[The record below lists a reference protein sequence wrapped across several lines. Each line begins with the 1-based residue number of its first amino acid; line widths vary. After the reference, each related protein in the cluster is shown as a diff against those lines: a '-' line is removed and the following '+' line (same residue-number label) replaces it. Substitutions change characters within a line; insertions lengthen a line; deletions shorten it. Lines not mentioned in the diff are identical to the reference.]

1 MHVQCNGVKE
11 SAGKPGKSVTCALD
25 LDILGRQIQQLLKV
39 KIKIYVYT
47 KISNDK
53 CIYKSKIRLIRTVLA
68 KFPKCNSGN
77 SLPIGA

>member
-1 MHVQCNGVKE
+1 MHVQCNGVKD

-53 CIYKSKIRLIRTVLA
+53 CIYKSNYSPNTH
-68 KFPKCNSGN
+68 
-77 SLPIGA
+77 GACQVCEM

>member
-1 MHVQCNGVKE
+1 MNVQCNGVKE

-47 KISNDK
+47 KNIK
-53 CIYKSKIRLIRTVLA
+53 
-68 KFPKCNSGN
+68 
-77 SLPIGA
+77 